1 MALRVRYLLDTDI
14 CIYMIRHKPEQLLR
28 RLTSLPVGDVGI
40 SSITAAEL
48 QYGVQRNSRP
58 EQNAEALTLFLL
70 PLVITDFDYQAAEVY
85 GRIRARLE
93 NDGKPIGPLD
103 TLIAAHA
110 ASMDATLVT
119 NNVKEFDRVPKL
131 RIENWL

>member
-1 MALRVRYLLDTDI
+1 MALRVRYLLDTDL

-48 QYGVQRNSRP
+48 QYGVQRSSRP
-58 EQNAEALTLFLL
+58 EQNAEALILFLL
-70 PLVITDFDYQAAEVY
+70 PLVIADFDYQAAEVY